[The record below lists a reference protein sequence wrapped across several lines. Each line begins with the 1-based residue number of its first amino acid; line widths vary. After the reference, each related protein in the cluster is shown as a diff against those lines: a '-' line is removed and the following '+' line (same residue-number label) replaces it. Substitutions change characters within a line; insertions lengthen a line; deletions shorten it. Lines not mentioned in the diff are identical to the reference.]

1 MAKFNIFLFLEK
13 WQLSQNIK
21 YILFYYFKIH
31 TFLLFYRIFKHIVVI
46 LNLLII
52 CLLYLNKNILLKQ
65 NFKIFLIK
73 LNKKVHDL

>member
-1 MAKFNIFLFLEK
+1 MA
-13 WQLSQNIK
+13 IK
-21 YILFYYFKIH
+21 PEYKIH